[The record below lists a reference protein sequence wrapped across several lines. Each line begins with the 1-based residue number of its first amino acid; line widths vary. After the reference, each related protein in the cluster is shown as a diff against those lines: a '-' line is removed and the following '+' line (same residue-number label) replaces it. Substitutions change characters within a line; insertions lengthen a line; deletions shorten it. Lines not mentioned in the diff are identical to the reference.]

1 MEKKLEV
8 KNLII
13 SFRTS
18 AGKVQAVRD
27 ISFDLYK
34 GETLA
39 IVGESGSGKSVTNRA
54 IIGILAGNAIVEG
67 GEIVYDGQD
76 LLKISEEEF
85 HKIRGDKIAMIFQD
99 PMSSLNPIMKVGT
112 QLTEAMLLKS
122 GASRRNARN
131 NFNKKLKCLNKFMD
145 LGDAND
151 KVEIEKNKQEC
162 KLFDNF
168 CINST
173 KLESAYNEIYRAVVE
188 LQLDVDHQLFLSSKK
203 QPIEVKKVVKDIIK
217 RIPETYH
224 PDIVVEDEKLRG
236 IVAVLN
242 EELRLPKSKAFSE
255 ACVKALEELSEIL
268 ETASK
273 RPKPNYFTLGFYMMK
288 NPTAN
293 VDDMPIEELTEMTR
307 KYLDEEFML
316 GFIEDGAK
324 AMVYSHRQSI
334 EAKKALLSKTE
345 ELLEFFR
352 NEHIDKKQAHTLS
365 EQMIKLVESA
375 IDHLQVAKNSVE
387 HTFASS
393 IRDAIKKY
401 FVGVAK
407 NPKEQAR
414 YDKQIAKRDALI
426 AKGKTVDWK
435 VVPAALVD
443 LDLARK
449 NIRAVIHNLRAS
461 YRKDIENDANY
472 NGEEQMVALIEYLKE
487 QASAVVYKVTP
498 KMAKAKALKLLEEV
512 GIPEPAIRYNQYPF
526 EFSGGMRQR
535 IVIAIA
541 LAANPDILICD
552 EPTTA
557 LDVTIQSQIL
567 ELINRIKA
575 ERNLSVIF
583 ITHDLGVVANMADRI
598 AVMYAGKIVEYGSA
612 YDIFYDPRH
621 PYTWALLSSMPDLD
635 TSDKL
640 ESIVGVPPNMIYPPK
655 GDAFAERNKYALEI
669 DFEVQP
675 PLFEVAEGHYAATW
689 LLHPDA
695 PHVDPPKIVTDRI
708 ERMKKRGGII
718 NE

>member
-145 LGDAND
+145 LGDAGD
-151 KVEIEKNKQEC
+151 KVELEKNKQEC

-203 QPIEVKKVVKDIIK
+203 QPIEVKKVVKDVIK

-288 NPTAN
+288 NPNAN

-316 GFIEDGAK
+316 GFIEDGTK

-487 QASAVVYKVTP
+487 QASAVVYKVTK